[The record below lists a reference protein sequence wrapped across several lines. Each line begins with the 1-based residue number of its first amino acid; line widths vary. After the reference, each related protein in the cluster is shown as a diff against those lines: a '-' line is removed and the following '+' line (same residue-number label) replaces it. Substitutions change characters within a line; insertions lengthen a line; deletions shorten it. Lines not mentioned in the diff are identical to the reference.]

1 MAEEEQQPY
10 QIQIT
15 EEVVDESTFQVKKV
29 VEVEENTLKDNK
41 KRKLKSNTNTKGK
54 QVWKKCNDEDGGV
67 EVVPR
72 RWERKKVKIKTLEG
86 EPREHSKVCVC
97 AFIDILY
104 TVEKIEWRIRTC

>member
-1 MAEEEQQPY
+1 MAEEQPY

-41 KRKLKSNTNTKGK
+41 KRKLKCNTNSKGK

-67 EVVPR
+67 EVAPR

-86 EPREHSKVCVC
+86 E
-97 AFIDILY
+97 
-104 TVEKIEWRIRTC
+104 T